1 MVPFNRSLTVMKMK
15 TNRIAF
21 MAALLA
27 STTLVPAMAFAQDA
41 PTPAADEDVITVR
54 YQYIP
59 DDRRMTSEVSAS
71 LSMEDLLAT
80 GDSDL
85 AGALVRVTG
94 LSTTGGRFVVVRGLN
109 ERYSNTLLN
118 GSPMPSPEPFRRA
131 APLDIFPTNI
141 LSNVLVQKTFSP
153 SFPGEF
159 GGGVI
164 GIETSSLPE
173 DGFLT
178 LGVSGSFDTITTGN
192 HGITYDGSDTDWMG
206 HDDGL
211 RDIPAE
217 LAAVFQTTRVGNN
230 LSADQQQA
238 IGRSLVNSELWVV
251 QNIDTDANGSLSLS
265 AGDRWDFENFSL
277 GLISAFQYSNAWQT
291 REGQRGK
298 GRIDGSGALAYEN
311 GPPLADRSDVAA
323 AGEGINN
330 YFGTENTID
339 ASGMVSVGLDFYN
352 NHSINFLSMALRSTS
367 KEARVQEAFN
377 AGANGVFRNDSTD
390 WFERQVLF
398 NQLTGEHV
406 FDGLGGLSVDWRISD
421 ATATRDAPY
430 QRNAEYVYT
439 GGRYVYEGT
448 VNGNSTS
455 FSKIEDNTSDY
466 GVDLELPVTLGSMD
480 VSLSAGYASTA
491 RERDAW
497 TRRFSFAPGSVG
509 IPSELLSSRID
520 YIFAS
525 QNITD
530 ERVRLIETGGLTLPE
545 AYNGQLDVEAYYG
558 GADVQITD
566 FLRAAVGGRF
576 EDASL
581 SVDTFAFPASASDSG
596 LAETSLQEDY
606 FLPSVTLTWTFADNL
621 QLRTGY
627 SQTIARPQ
635 FRELA
640 FAEFF
645 NTDTDQRF
653 QGNPYLRDTE
663 ITNYDARL
671 EYYFGRDQFATVGV
685 FYKELTNPIEE
696 FIIPIGDGLNTSF
709 INAPSATL
717 TGAEFEFE
725 KTFDFSDRL
734 DQPFFNDREWF
745 LKTNYTYIQSEVSA
759 AGTVTVAQGAF
770 GNPQALVLDAAGFI
784 QDGRA
789 LQGQSEHL
797 FNVQIGFDT
806 FDGRAHGA
814 LLYNFTSDRSR
825 AVANLS
831 DNLPEIVEQVPS
843 SLDFVYSRTINVADA
858 DWDVGFAVRNILGSG
873 YRATQ
878 NAGGVELAV
887 DTYDL
892 GTTFSASV
900 SRTW

>member
-1 MVPFNRSLTVMKMK
+1 MKMK
-15 TNRIAF
+15 TNRMAF

-27 STTLVPAMAFAQDA
+27 STTLVPAAALAQDA
-41 PTPAADEDVITVR
+41 ESPSDVEVITVR

-59 DDRRMTSEVSAS
+59 EARRMTSEVAAS
-71 LSMEDLLAT
+71 LSIDDLLTT

-85 AGALVRVTG
+85 AGALVRITG
-94 LSTTGGRFVVVRGLN
+94 LSTTQGRFVVVRGLN

-153 SFPGEF
+153 RFPGEF

-164 GIETSSLPE
+164 GIETSALPE
-173 DGFLT
+173 EGFFT
-178 LGVSGSFDTITTGN
+178 AGVDGSFNTVTTGN
-192 HGITYDGSDTDWMG
+192 RGITYAGSDTDWLG
-206 HDDGL
+206 YDDGL

-217 LAAVFQTTRVGNN
+217 LASVFETTRIGNN
-230 LSADQQQA
+230 LPADQQQA

-251 QNIDTDANGSLSLS
+251 QNVDTDANGSISFN
-265 AGDRWDFENFSL
+265 AGDRYDFENFSL
-277 GLISAFQYSNAWQT
+277 GVIAAAQYSNAWET

-298 GRIDGSGALAYEN
+298 GRIGAGDELVYEN
-311 GPPLADRSDVAA
+311 GPPLADRSGIALP
-323 AGEGINN
+323 GEGINN
-330 YFGTENTID
+330 FFGTENTID
-339 ASGMVSVGLDFYN
+339 ASGMVSVGIDFYN
-352 NHSINFLSMALRSTS
+352 NHAINFLTMALRSTS
-367 KEARVQEAFN
+367 KEARIEEEFN
-377 AGANGVFRNDSTD
+377 AGANGVFRTDSTE

-398 NQLTGEHV
+398 NQLTGEHL
-406 FDGLGGLSVDWRISD
+406 FDSLGGLSVEWRISD

-430 QRNAEYVYT
+430 QRSAEYAYT
-439 GGRYVYEGT
+439 NTGYVYEGT

-455 FSKIEDNTSDY
+455 FSEVEDNTSDY
-466 GVDLELPVTLGSMD
+466 GIDFELPVELGSMD
-480 VSLSAGYASTA
+480 VSLTAGYANTS

-520 YIFAS
+520 YIFAN

-530 ERVRLIETGGLTLPE
+530 ERLRLIETGGLSLPE
-545 AYNGQLDVEAYYG
+545 AYHGQLDIDAYYV
-558 GADVQITD
+558 GADLELTD
-566 FLRAAVGGRF
+566 FVRAAFGARF
-576 EDASL
+576 EDGEL
-581 SVDTFAFPASASDSG
+581 SVDTFAFPASAADSG
-596 LAETSLQEDY
+596 LVETQQQEDY
-606 FLPSVTLTWTFADNL
+606 VLPALTLTWTFADNL

-645 NTDTDQRF
+645 NTETDQRF
-653 QGNPYLRDTE
+653 QGNPYLENTE

-671 EYYFGRDQFATVGV
+671 EYYFGREQFVTVGA

-717 TGAEFEFE
+717 TGAEFEYE
-725 KTFDFSDRL
+725 KTFDFSDRW

-745 LKTNYTYIQSEVSA
+745 VKTNYTYIQSEVSA
-759 AGTVTVAQGAF
+759 EGTVTVAQGAF
-770 GNPQALVLDAAGFI
+770 GNPQALVLNAAGFI

-797 FNVQIGFDT
+797 FNVQVGFET
-806 FDGRAHGA
+806 FDGRARGA
-814 LLYNFTSDRSR
+814 LLYNYVSDRTR

-831 DNLPEIVEQVPS
+831 DSLPEIVEQVPS

-858 DWDVGFAVRNILGSG
+858 DWDVGFSVRNILGDG
-873 YRATQ
+873 YSATQ
-878 NAGGVELAV
+878 NAGGAELAV

-892 GTTFSASV
+892 GTTFNVSV

>member
-1 MVPFNRSLTVMKMK
+1 MKMK
-15 TNRIAF
+15 TNRMAF

-27 STTLVPAMAFAQDA
+27 STTLVPAAALAQDA
-41 PTPAADEDVITVR
+41 DSPSDVEVITVR

-59 DDRRMTSEVSAS
+59 EARRVTSEVSAS
-71 LSMEDLLAT
+71 LSIDDLITT

-85 AGALVRVTG
+85 AGALVRITG
-94 LSTTGGRFVVVRGLN
+94 LSTTQGRFVVVRGLN

-153 SFPGEF
+153 RFPGEF

-164 GIETSSLPE
+164 GIETSALPE
-173 DGFLT
+173 EGFFT
-178 LGVSGSFDTITTGN
+178 AGVDGSFNTITTGN
-192 HGITYDGSDTDWMG
+192 RGITYNGSDTDWLG
-206 HDDGL
+206 YDDGL

-217 LAAVFQTTRVGNN
+217 LASVFQTTRVGNN
-230 LSADQQQA
+230 LPADQQQA
-238 IGRSLVNSELWVV
+238 IGRSLVNSELWVI
-251 QNIDTDANGSLSLS
+251 QNVDTDANGSISFN
-265 AGDRWDFENFSL
+265 AGDRFDFENFSL
-277 GLISAFQYSNAWQT
+277 GVIAAAQYSNAWET

-298 GRIDGSGALAYEN
+298 GRIGAGDELVYEN
-311 GPPLADRSDVAA
+311 GPPLADRSGIALP
-323 AGEGINN
+323 GEGINN
-330 YFGTENTID
+330 FFGTENTID
-339 ASGMVSVGLDFYN
+339 VSGMVSVGVDFYN
-352 NHSINFLSMALRSTS
+352 DHSINFLTMALRSTS
-367 KEARVQEAFN
+367 KEARIEEEFN
-377 AGANGVFRNDSTD
+377 AGANGVFRTDSTE

-398 NQLTGEHV
+398 NQLTGEHL
-406 FDGLGGLSVDWRISD
+406 FDSLGGLSVEWRISE

-430 QRNAEYVYT
+430 QRSADYAYT
-439 GGRYVYEGT
+439 NTGYVYEGT
-448 VNGNSTS
+448 VNGNSTA
-455 FSKIEDNTSDY
+455 FSEVEDNTSDY
-466 GVDLELPVTLGSMD
+466 GVDLELPVELGSMD
-480 VSLSAGYASTA
+480 VSLTAGYANTS

-509 IPSELLSSRID
+509 IPSDLLSSRID
-520 YIFAS
+520 YIFAN

-530 ERVRLIETGGLTLPE
+530 ERLRLIETGGLSLPE
-545 AYNGQLDVEAYYG
+545 AYHGQLDVDAYYV
-558 GADVQITD
+558 GADVALTD
-566 FLRAAVGGRF
+566 FVRAAFGARF
-576 EDASL
+576 EDGEL
-581 SVDTFAFPASASDSG
+581 SVDTFAFPASAADSG
-596 LAETSLQEDY
+596 LVETQQQEDY
-606 FLPSVTLTWTFADNL
+606 VLPAVTLTWTFADNL

-653 QGNPYLRDTE
+653 QGNPYLENTE
-663 ITNYDARL
+663 MTNYDARL
-671 EYYFGRDQFATVGV
+671 EYYFGREQFVTVGA

-717 TGAEFEFE
+717 TGAEFEYE
-725 KTFDFSDRL
+725 KTFDFSDRW

-745 LKTNYTYIQSEVSA
+745 VKTNYTYIQSEVSGE
-759 AGTVTVAQGAF
+759 GTVTVAQGAF
-770 GNPQALVLDAAGFI
+770 GNPQALVLNAAGFI
-784 QDGRA
+784 EDGRA

-797 FNVQIGFDT
+797 FNVQVGFET
-806 FDGRAHGA
+806 FDGRARGA
-814 LLYNFTSDRSR
+814 LLYNYVSDRTR

-831 DNLPEIVEQVPS
+831 DSLPEIVEQVPS
-843 SLDFVYSRTINVADA
+843 SLDFVYSRTINVAEA
-858 DWDVGFAVRNILGSG
+858 DWDVGFSVRNILGDG
-873 YRATQ
+873 YSATQ
-878 NAGGVELAV
+878 NAGGTELAV

-892 GTTFSASV
+892 GTTFSVSV

>member
-1 MVPFNRSLTVMKMK
+1 MKMK
-15 TNRIAF
+15 TNRMAF

-27 STTLVPAMAFAQDA
+27 STTLVPAAALAQDA
-41 PTPAADEDVITVR
+41 DSPSDVEVITVR

-59 DDRRMTSEVSAS
+59 EARRVTSEVSAS
-71 LSMEDLLAT
+71 LSIDDLITT

-85 AGALVRVTG
+85 AGALVRITG
-94 LSTTGGRFVVVRGLN
+94 LSTTQGRFVVVRGLN

-153 SFPGEF
+153 RFPGEF

-164 GIETSSLPE
+164 GIETSALPE
-173 DGFLT
+173 EGFFT
-178 LGVSGSFDTITTGN
+178 AGVDGSFNTITTGN
-192 HGITYDGSDTDWMG
+192 HGLTYHGSDTDWLG
-206 HDDGL
+206 YDDGL

-217 LAAVFQTTRVGNN
+217 LASVFQTTRVGNN
-230 LSADQQQA
+230 LPADQQQA
-238 IGRSLVNSELWVV
+238 IGRSLVNSELWVI
-251 QNIDTDANGSLSLS
+251 QNVDTDANGSISFN
-265 AGDRWDFENFSL
+265 AGDRFDFENFSL
-277 GLISAFQYSNAWQT
+277 GVIAAAQYSNAWET

-298 GRIDGSGALAYEN
+298 GRIGAGDELVYEN
-311 GPPLADRSDVAA
+311 GPPLADRSGIALP
-323 AGEGINN
+323 GEGINN
-330 YFGTENTID
+330 FLGTENTID
-339 ASGMVSVGLDFYN
+339 VSGMVSVGVDFYN
-352 NHSINFLSMALRSTS
+352 DHSINFLTMALRSTS
-367 KEARVQEAFN
+367 KEARIEEEFN
-377 AGANGVFRNDSTD
+377 AGANGVFRTDSTE

-398 NQLTGEHV
+398 NQLTGEHL
-406 FDGLGGLSVDWRISD
+406 FDSLGGLSVEWRISE

-430 QRNAEYVYT
+430 QRSADYAYT
-439 GGRYVYEGT
+439 NTGYVYEGT
-448 VNGNSTS
+448 VNGNSTA
-455 FSKIEDNTSDY
+455 FSEVEDNTSDY
-466 GVDLELPVTLGSMD
+466 GVDLELPVELGSMD
-480 VSLSAGYASTA
+480 VSLTAGYANTS

-509 IPSELLSSRID
+509 IPSDLLSSRID
-520 YIFAS
+520 YIFAN

-530 ERVRLIETGGLTLPE
+530 ERLRLIETGGLSLPE
-545 AYNGQLDVEAYYG
+545 AYHGQLDVDAYYV
-558 GADVQITD
+558 GADVALTD
-566 FLRAAVGGRF
+566 FVRAAFGARF
-576 EDASL
+576 EDGEL
-581 SVDTFAFPASASDSG
+581 SVDTFAFPASAADSG
-596 LAETSLQEDY
+596 LVETQQQEDY
-606 FLPSVTLTWTFADNL
+606 VLPAVTLTWTFADNL

-653 QGNPYLRDTE
+653 QGNPYLENTE
-663 ITNYDARL
+663 MTNYDARL
-671 EYYFGRDQFATVGV
+671 EYYFGREQFVTVGA

-717 TGAEFEFE
+717 TGAEFEYE
-725 KTFDFSDRL
+725 KTFDFSDRW

-745 LKTNYTYIQSEVSA
+745 VKTNYTYIQSEVSGE
-759 AGTVTVAQGAF
+759 GTVTVAQGAF
-770 GNPQALVLDAAGFI
+770 GNPQALVLNAAGFI
-784 QDGRA
+784 EDGRA

-797 FNVQIGFDT
+797 FNVQVGFET
-806 FDGRAHGA
+806 FDGRARGA
-814 LLYNFTSDRSR
+814 LLYNYVSDRTR

-831 DNLPEIVEQVPS
+831 DSLPEIVEQVPS
-843 SLDFVYSRTINVADA
+843 SLDFVYSRTINVAEA
-858 DWDVGFAVRNILGSG
+858 DWDVGFSVRNILGDG
-873 YRATQ
+873 YSATQ
-878 NAGGVELAV
+878 NAGGTELAV

-892 GTTFSASV
+892 GTTFSVSV

>member
-1 MVPFNRSLTVMKMK
+1 MK
-15 TNRIAF
+15 TNRMAF

-27 STTLVPAMAFAQDA
+27 STTLVPAAALAQDA
-41 PTPAADEDVITVR
+41 ESPSDVEVITVR

-59 DDRRMTSEVSAS
+59 EARRVTSEVSAS
-71 LSMEDLLAT
+71 LSIDDLITT

-85 AGALVRVTG
+85 AGALVRITG
-94 LSTTGGRFVVVRGLN
+94 LSTTQGRFVVVRGLN

-153 SFPGEF
+153 RFPGEF

-164 GIETSSLPE
+164 GIETSALPE
-173 DGFLT
+173 EGFFT
-178 LGVSGSFDTITTGN
+178 AGVDGSFNTVTTGN
-192 HGITYDGSDTDWMG
+192 RGITYHGSDTDWMG
-206 HDDGL
+206 YDDGL

-217 LAAVFQTTRVGNN
+217 LASVFETTRVGNN
-230 LSADQQQA
+230 LPADQQQA

-251 QNIDTDANGSLSLS
+251 QNVDTDANGSISFN
-265 AGDRWDFENFSL
+265 AGDRYDFENFSL
-277 GLISAFQYSNAWQT
+277 GVIAAAQYSNAWET

-298 GRIDGSGALAYEN
+298 GRIGAGDELVYEN
-311 GPPLADRSDVAA
+311 GPPLADRSGIALP
-323 AGEGINN
+323 GEGINN
-330 YFGTENTID
+330 FFGTENTID
-339 ASGMVSVGLDFYN
+339 VSGMVSVGVDFYN
-352 NHSINFLSMALRSTS
+352 DHSINFLTMALRSTS
-367 KEARVQEAFN
+367 KEARIEEEFN
-377 AGANGVFRNDSTD
+377 AGANGVFRTDSTE

-398 NQLTGEHV
+398 NQLTGEHL
-406 FDGLGGLSVDWRISD
+406 FDSLGGLSVEWRISD

-430 QRNAEYVYT
+430 QRSSDYAYT
-439 GGRYVYEGT
+439 NTGYVYEGT
-448 VNGNSTS
+448 ANGNSTS
-455 FSKIEDNTSDY
+455 FSEVEDNTSDY
-466 GVDLELPVTLGSMD
+466 GVDLELPVELGSMD
-480 VSLSAGYASTA
+480 VSLTAGYANTS

-509 IPSELLSSRID
+509 IPSDLLSSRID
-520 YIFAS
+520 YIFAN

-530 ERVRLIETGGLTLPE
+530 ERLRLIETGGLSLPE
-545 AYNGQLDVEAYYG
+545 AYHGQLDVDAYYV
-558 GADVQITD
+558 GADVALTD
-566 FLRAAVGGRF
+566 FVRAAFGARF
-576 EDASL
+576 EDGEL
-581 SVDTFAFPASASDSG
+581 SVDTFAFPASAADSG
-596 LAETSLQEDY
+596 LVETQQQEDY
-606 FLPSVTLTWTFADNL
+606 VLPAVTLTWTFADNL

-653 QGNPYLRDTE
+653 QGNPYLENTE
-663 ITNYDARL
+663 MTNYDARL
-671 EYYFGRDQFATVGV
+671 EYYFGREQFVTVGA

-717 TGAEFEFE
+717 TGAEFEYE
-725 KTFDFSDRL
+725 KTFDFSDRW

-745 LKTNYTYIQSEVSA
+745 VKTNYTYIQSEVSGE
-759 AGTVTVAQGAF
+759 GTVTVAQGAF
-770 GNPQALVLDAAGFI
+770 GNPQALVLNAAGFI
-784 QDGRA
+784 EDGRA

-797 FNVQIGFDT
+797 FNVQVGFET
-806 FDGRAHGA
+806 FDGRARGA
-814 LLYNFTSDRSR
+814 LLYNYVSDRTR

-831 DNLPEIVEQVPS
+831 DSLPEIVEQVPS
-843 SLDFVYSRTINVADA
+843 SLDFVYSRTINVAEA
-858 DWDVGFAVRNILGSG
+858 DWDVGFSVRNILGDG
-873 YRATQ
+873 YSATQ
-878 NAGGVELAV
+878 NAGGTELAV

-892 GTTFSASV
+892 GTTFSVSV

>member
-1 MVPFNRSLTVMKMK
+1 
-15 TNRIAF
+15 

-27 STTLVPAMAFAQDA
+27 STTLVPAAALAQDA
-41 PTPAADEDVITVR
+41 ESPSDVEVITVR

-59 DDRRMTSEVSAS
+59 EARRMTSEVAAS
-71 LSMEDLLAT
+71 LSIDDLLTT

-85 AGALVRVTG
+85 AGALVRITG
-94 LSTTGGRFVVVRGLN
+94 LSTTQGRFVVVRGLN

-153 SFPGEF
+153 RFPGEF

-164 GIETSSLPE
+164 GIETSALPE
-173 DGFLT
+173 EGFFT
-178 LGVSGSFDTITTGN
+178 AGVDGSFNTVTTGN
-192 HGITYDGSDTDWMG
+192 RGITYAGSDTDWLG
-206 HDDGL
+206 YDDGL

-217 LAAVFQTTRVGNN
+217 LASVFETTRIGNN
-230 LSADQQQA
+230 LPADQQQA

-251 QNIDTDANGSLSLS
+251 QNVDTDANGSISFN
-265 AGDRWDFENFSL
+265 AGDRYDFENFSL
-277 GLISAFQYSNAWQT
+277 GVIAAAQYSNAWET

-298 GRIDGSGALAYEN
+298 GRIGAGDELVYEN
-311 GPPLADRSDVAA
+311 GPPLADRSGIALP
-323 AGEGINN
+323 GEGINN
-330 YFGTENTID
+330 FFGTENTID
-339 ASGMVSVGLDFYN
+339 ASGMVSVGIDFYN
-352 NHSINFLSMALRSTS
+352 NHAINFLTMALRSTS
-367 KEARVQEAFN
+367 KEARIEEEFN
-377 AGANGVFRNDSTD
+377 AGANGVFRTDSTE

-398 NQLTGEHV
+398 NQLTGEHL
-406 FDGLGGLSVDWRISD
+406 FDSLGGLSVEWRISD

-430 QRNAEYVYT
+430 QRSAEYAYT
-439 GGRYVYEGT
+439 NTGYVYEGT

-455 FSKIEDNTSDY
+455 FSEVEDNTSDY
-466 GVDLELPVTLGSMD
+466 GIDFELPVELGSMD
-480 VSLSAGYASTA
+480 VSLTAGYANTS

-520 YIFAS
+520 YIFAN

-530 ERVRLIETGGLTLPE
+530 ERLRLIETGGLSLPE
-545 AYNGQLDVEAYYG
+545 AYHGQLDIDAYYV
-558 GADVQITD
+558 GADLELTD
-566 FLRAAVGGRF
+566 FVRAAFGARF
-576 EDASL
+576 EDGEL
-581 SVDTFAFPASASDSG
+581 SVDTFAFPASAADSG
-596 LAETSLQEDY
+596 LVETQQQEDY
-606 FLPSVTLTWTFADNL
+606 VLPALTLTWTFADNL

-645 NTDTDQRF
+645 NTETDQRF
-653 QGNPYLRDTE
+653 QGNPYLENTE

-671 EYYFGRDQFATVGV
+671 EYYFGREQFVTVGA

-717 TGAEFEFE
+717 TGAEFEYE
-725 KTFDFSDRL
+725 KTFDFSDRW

-745 LKTNYTYIQSEVSA
+745 VKTNYTYIQSEVSA
-759 AGTVTVAQGAF
+759 EGTVTVAQGAF
-770 GNPQALVLDAAGFI
+770 GNPQALVLNAAGFI

-797 FNVQIGFDT
+797 FNVQVGFET
-806 FDGRAHGA
+806 FDGRARGA
-814 LLYNFTSDRSR
+814 LLYNYVSDRTR

-831 DNLPEIVEQVPS
+831 DSLPEIVEQVPS

-858 DWDVGFAVRNILGSG
+858 DWDVGFSVRNILGDG
-873 YRATQ
+873 YSATQ
-878 NAGGVELAV
+878 NAGGAELAV

-892 GTTFSASV
+892 GTTFNVSV

>member
-1 MVPFNRSLTVMKMK
+1 MKMK
-15 TNRIAF
+15 TNRMAF

-27 STTLVPAMAFAQDA
+27 STTLVPAAALAQDA
-41 PTPAADEDVITVR
+41 ESPSDVEVITVR

-59 DDRRMTSEVSAS
+59 EARRVTSEVSAS
-71 LSMEDLLAT
+71 LSIDDLITT

-85 AGALVRVTG
+85 AGALVRITG
-94 LSTTGGRFVVVRGLN
+94 LSTTQGRFVVVRGLN

-153 SFPGEF
+153 RFPGEF

-164 GIETSSLPE
+164 GIETSALPE
-173 DGFLT
+173 EGFFT
-178 LGVSGSFDTITTGN
+178 AGADGSFNTVTTGN
-192 HGITYDGSDTDWMG
+192 RGITYNGSDTDWMG
-206 HDDGL
+206 YDDGL

-217 LAAVFQTTRVGNN
+217 LASVFETTRVGNN
-230 LSADQQQA
+230 LPADQQQA

-251 QNIDTDANGSLSLS
+251 QNVDTDANGSISFN
-265 AGDRWDFENFSL
+265 AGDRYDFENFSL
-277 GLISAFQYSNAWQT
+277 GVIAAAQYSNAWET

-298 GRIDGSGALAYEN
+298 GRIGAGDELVYEN
-311 GPPLADRSDVAA
+311 GPPLADRSGIALP
-323 AGEGINN
+323 GEGINN
-330 YFGTENTID
+330 FFGTENTID
-339 ASGMVSVGLDFYN
+339 VSGMVSVGVDFYN
-352 NHSINFLSMALRSTS
+352 DHSINFLTMALRSTS
-367 KEARVQEAFN
+367 KEARIEEEFN
-377 AGANGVFRNDSTD
+377 AGANGVFRTDSTE

-398 NQLTGEHV
+398 NQLTGEHL
-406 FDGLGGLSVDWRISD
+406 FDSLGGLSVEWRISD

-430 QRNAEYVYT
+430 QRSADYAYT
-439 GGRYVYEGT
+439 NTGYVYEGT
-448 VNGNSTS
+448 ANGNSTS
-455 FSKIEDNTSDY
+455 FSEVEDNTSDY
-466 GVDLELPVTLGSMD
+466 GVDLELPVELGSMD
-480 VSLSAGYASTA
+480 VSLTAGYANTS

-509 IPSELLSSRID
+509 IPSDLLSSRID
-520 YIFAS
+520 YIFAN

-530 ERVRLIETGGLTLPE
+530 ERLRLIETGGLSLPE
-545 AYNGQLDVEAYYG
+545 AYHGQLDVDAYYV
-558 GADVQITD
+558 GADVALTD
-566 FLRAAVGGRF
+566 FVRAAFGARF
-576 EDASL
+576 EDGEL
-581 SVDTFAFPASASDSG
+581 SVDTFAFPASAADSG
-596 LAETSLQEDY
+596 LVETQQQEDY
-606 FLPSVTLTWTFADNL
+606 VLPAVTLTWTFADNL

-653 QGNPYLRDTE
+653 QGNPYLENTE
-663 ITNYDARL
+663 MTNYDARL
-671 EYYFGRDQFATVGV
+671 EYYFGREQFVTVGA

-717 TGAEFEFE
+717 TGAEFEYE
-725 KTFDFSDRL
+725 KTFDFSDRW

-745 LKTNYTYIQSEVSA
+745 VKTNYTYIQSEVSGE
-759 AGTVTVAQGAF
+759 GTVTVAQGAF
-770 GNPQALVLDAAGFI
+770 GSPQALVLNAAGFI
-784 QDGRA
+784 EDGRA

-797 FNVQIGFDT
+797 FNVQVGFET
-806 FDGRAHGA
+806 FDGRARGA
-814 LLYNFTSDRSR
+814 LLYNYVSDRTR

-831 DNLPEIVEQVPS
+831 DSLPEIVEQVPS
-843 SLDFVYSRTINVADA
+843 SLDFVYSRTINVAEA
-858 DWDVGFAVRNILGSG
+858 DWDVGFSVRNILGDG
-873 YRATQ
+873 YSATQ
-878 NAGGVELAV
+878 NAGGTELAV

-892 GTTFSASV
+892 GTTFSVSV

>member
-1 MVPFNRSLTVMKMK
+1 MK
-15 TNRIAF
+15 TNRMAF

-27 STTLVPAMAFAQDA
+27 STTLVPAAALAQDA
-41 PTPAADEDVITVR
+41 ESPSDVEVITVR

-59 DDRRMTSEVSAS
+59 EARRVTSEVSAS
-71 LSMEDLLAT
+71 LSIDDLITT

-85 AGALVRVTG
+85 AGALVRITG
-94 LSTTGGRFVVVRGLN
+94 LSTTQGRFVVVRGLN

-153 SFPGEF
+153 RFPGEF

-164 GIETSSLPE
+164 GIETSALPE
-173 DGFLT
+173 EGFFT
-178 LGVSGSFDTITTGN
+178 AGVDGSFNTVTTGN
-192 HGITYDGSDTDWMG
+192 RGITYNGSDTDWMG
-206 HDDGL
+206 YDDGL

-217 LAAVFQTTRVGNN
+217 LASVFETTRVGNN
-230 LSADQQQA
+230 LPADQQQA

-251 QNIDTDANGSLSLS
+251 QNVDTDANGSISFN
-265 AGDRWDFENFSL
+265 AGDRYDFENFSL
-277 GLISAFQYSNAWQT
+277 GVIAAAQYSNAWET

-298 GRIDGSGALAYEN
+298 GRIGAGDELVYEN
-311 GPPLADRSDVAA
+311 GPPLADRSGIALP
-323 AGEGINN
+323 GEGINN
-330 YFGTENTID
+330 FFGTENTID
-339 ASGMVSVGLDFYN
+339 VSGMVSVGVDFYN
-352 NHSINFLSMALRSTS
+352 DHSINFLTMALRSTS
-367 KEARVQEAFN
+367 KEARIEEEFN
-377 AGANGVFRNDSTD
+377 AGANGVFRTDSTE

-398 NQLTGEHV
+398 NQLTGEHL
-406 FDGLGGLSVDWRISD
+406 FDSLGGLSVEWRISD

-430 QRNAEYVYT
+430 QRSADYAYT
-439 GGRYVYEGT
+439 NTGYVYEGT
-448 VNGNSTS
+448 ANGNSTS
-455 FSKIEDNTSDY
+455 FSEVEDNTSDY
-466 GVDLELPVTLGSMD
+466 GVDLELPVELGSMD
-480 VSLSAGYASTA
+480 VSLTAGYANTS

-509 IPSELLSSRID
+509 IPSDLLSSRID
-520 YIFAS
+520 YIFAN

-530 ERVRLIETGGLTLPE
+530 ERLRLIETGGLSLPE
-545 AYNGQLDVEAYYG
+545 AYHGQLDVDAYYV
-558 GADVQITD
+558 GADVALTD
-566 FLRAAVGGRF
+566 FVRAAFGARF
-576 EDASL
+576 EDGEL
-581 SVDTFAFPASASDSG
+581 SVDTFAFPASAADSG
-596 LAETSLQEDY
+596 LVETQQQEDY
-606 FLPSVTLTWTFADNL
+606 VLPAVTLTWTFADNL

-653 QGNPYLRDTE
+653 QGNPYLENTE
-663 ITNYDARL
+663 MTNYDARL
-671 EYYFGRDQFATVGV
+671 EYYFGREQFVTVGA

-717 TGAEFEFE
+717 TGAEFEYE
-725 KTFDFSDRL
+725 KTFDFSDRW

-745 LKTNYTYIQSEVSA
+745 VKTNYTYIQSEVSGE
-759 AGTVTVAQGAF
+759 GTVTVAQGAF
-770 GNPQALVLDAAGFI
+770 GNPQALVLNAAGFI
-784 QDGRA
+784 EDGRA

-797 FNVQIGFDT
+797 FNVQVGFET
-806 FDGRAHGA
+806 FDGRARGA
-814 LLYNFTSDRSR
+814 LLYNYVSDRTR

-831 DNLPEIVEQVPS
+831 DSLPEIVEQVPS
-843 SLDFVYSRTINVADA
+843 SLDFVYSRTINVAEA
-858 DWDVGFAVRNILGSG
+858 DWDVGFSVRNILGDG
-873 YRATQ
+873 YSATQ
-878 NAGGVELAV
+878 NAGGTELAV

-892 GTTFSASV
+892 GTTFSVSV

>member
-1 MVPFNRSLTVMKMK
+1 MKMK
-15 TNRIAF
+15 TNRMAF

-27 STTLVPAMAFAQDA
+27 STTLVPAAALAQDA
-41 PTPAADEDVITVR
+41 ESPSDVEVITVR

-59 DDRRMTSEVSAS
+59 EARRVTSEVSAS
-71 LSMEDLLAT
+71 LSIDDLITT

-85 AGALVRVTG
+85 AGALVRITG
-94 LSTTGGRFVVVRGLN
+94 LSTTQGRFVVVRGLN

-153 SFPGEF
+153 RFPGEF

-164 GIETSSLPE
+164 GIETSALPE
-173 DGFLT
+173 EGFFT
-178 LGVSGSFDTITTGN
+178 ADVDGSFNTITTGN
-192 HGITYDGSDTDWMG
+192 RGITYNGSDTDWLG
-206 HDDGL
+206 YDDGL

-217 LAAVFQTTRVGNN
+217 LASVFQTTRVGNN
-230 LSADQQQA
+230 LPADQQQA
-238 IGRSLVNSELWVV
+238 IGRSLVNSELWVI
-251 QNIDTDANGSLSLS
+251 QNVDTDANGSISFN
-265 AGDRWDFENFSL
+265 AGDRFDFENFSL
-277 GLISAFQYSNAWQT
+277 GVIAAAQYSNAWET

-298 GRIDGSGALAYEN
+298 GRIGAGDELVYEN
-311 GPPLADRSDVAA
+311 GPPLADRSGIALP
-323 AGEGINN
+323 GEGINN
-330 YFGTENTID
+330 FFGTENTID
-339 ASGMVSVGLDFYN
+339 VSGMVSVGVDFYN
-352 NHSINFLSMALRSTS
+352 DHSINFLTMALRSTS
-367 KEARVQEAFN
+367 KEARIEEEFN
-377 AGANGVFRNDSTD
+377 AGANGVFRTDSTE

-398 NQLTGEHV
+398 NQLTGEHL
-406 FDGLGGLSVDWRISD
+406 FDSLGGLSVEWRISE

-430 QRNAEYVYT
+430 QRSADYAYT
-439 GGRYVYEGT
+439 NTGYVYEGT
-448 VNGNSTS
+448 VNGNSTA
-455 FSKIEDNTSDY
+455 FSEVEDNTSDY
-466 GVDLELPVTLGSMD
+466 GVDLELPVELGSMD
-480 VSLSAGYASTA
+480 VSLTAGYANTS

-509 IPSELLSSRID
+509 IPSDLLSSRID
-520 YIFAS
+520 YIFAN

-530 ERVRLIETGGLTLPE
+530 ERLRLIETGGLSLPE
-545 AYNGQLDVEAYYG
+545 AYHGQLDVDAYYV
-558 GADVQITD
+558 GADVALTD
-566 FLRAAVGGRF
+566 FVRAAFGARF
-576 EDASL
+576 EDGEL
-581 SVDTFAFPASASDSG
+581 SVDTFAFPASAADSG
-596 LAETSLQEDY
+596 LVETQQQEDY
-606 FLPSVTLTWTFADNL
+606 VLPAVTLTWTFADNL

-653 QGNPYLRDTE
+653 QGNPYLENTE
-663 ITNYDARL
+663 MTNYDARL
-671 EYYFGRDQFATVGV
+671 EYYFGREQFVTVGA

-717 TGAEFEFE
+717 TGAEFEYE
-725 KTFDFSDRL
+725 KTFDFSDRW

-745 LKTNYTYIQSEVSA
+745 VKTNYTYIQSEVSGE
-759 AGTVTVAQGAF
+759 GTVTVAQGAF
-770 GNPQALVLDAAGFI
+770 GNPQALVLNAAGFI
-784 QDGRA
+784 EDGRA

-797 FNVQIGFDT
+797 FNVQVGFET
-806 FDGRAHGA
+806 FDGRARGA
-814 LLYNFTSDRSR
+814 LLYNYVSDRTR

-831 DNLPEIVEQVPS
+831 DSLPEIVEQVPS
-843 SLDFVYSRTINVADA
+843 SLDFVYSRTINVAEA
-858 DWDVGFAVRNILGSG
+858 DWDVGFSVRNILGDG
-873 YRATQ
+873 YSATQ
-878 NAGGVELAV
+878 NAGGTELAV

-892 GTTFSASV
+892 GTTFSVSV

>member
-1 MVPFNRSLTVMKMK
+1 MKMK
-15 TNRIAF
+15 TNRMAF

-27 STTLVPAMAFAQDA
+27 STTLVPAAALAQDA
-41 PTPAADEDVITVR
+41 DSPSDVEVITVR

-59 DDRRMTSEVSAS
+59 EARRVTSEVSAS
-71 LSMEDLLAT
+71 LSIDDLITT

-85 AGALVRVTG
+85 AGALVRITG
-94 LSTTGGRFVVVRGLN
+94 LSTTQGRFVVVRGLN

-153 SFPGEF
+153 RFPGEF

-164 GIETSSLPE
+164 GIETSALPE
-173 DGFLT
+173 EGFFT
-178 LGVSGSFDTITTGN
+178 AGVDGSFNTITTGN
-192 HGITYDGSDTDWMG
+192 RGITYNGSDTDWLG
-206 HDDGL
+206 YDDGL

-217 LAAVFQTTRVGNN
+217 LASVFQTTRVGNN
-230 LSADQQQA
+230 LPADQQQA
-238 IGRSLVNSELWVV
+238 IGRSLVNSELWVI
-251 QNIDTDANGSLSLS
+251 QNVDTDANGSISFN
-265 AGDRWDFENFSL
+265 AGDRFDFENFSL
-277 GLISAFQYSNAWQT
+277 GVIAAAQYSNAWET

-298 GRIDGSGALAYEN
+298 GRIGAGDELVYEN
-311 GPPLADRSDVAA
+311 GPPLADRSGIALP
-323 AGEGINN
+323 GEGINN
-330 YFGTENTID
+330 FFGTENTID
-339 ASGMVSVGLDFYN
+339 VSGMVSVGVDFYN
-352 NHSINFLSMALRSTS
+352 DHSINFLTMALRSTS
-367 KEARVQEAFN
+367 KEARIEEEFN
-377 AGANGVFRNDSTD
+377 AGANGVFRTDSTE

-398 NQLTGEHV
+398 NQLTGEHL
-406 FDGLGGLSVDWRISD
+406 FDSLGGLSVEWRISE

-430 QRNAEYVYT
+430 QRSADYAYT
-439 GGRYVYEGT
+439 NTGYVYEGT
-448 VNGNSTS
+448 VNGNSTA
-455 FSKIEDNTSDY
+455 FSEVEDNTSDY
-466 GVDLELPVTLGSMD
+466 GVDLELPVELGSMD
-480 VSLSAGYASTA
+480 VSLTAGYANTS

-509 IPSELLSSRID
+509 IPSDLLSSRID
-520 YIFAS
+520 YIFAN

-530 ERVRLIETGGLTLPE
+530 ERLRLIETGGLSLPE
-545 AYNGQLDVEAYYG
+545 AYHGQLDVDAYYV
-558 GADVQITD
+558 GADVALTD
-566 FLRAAVGGRF
+566 FVRAAFGARF
-576 EDASL
+576 EDGEL
-581 SVDTFAFPASASDSG
+581 SVDTFAFPASAADSG
-596 LAETSLQEDY
+596 LVETQQQEDY
-606 FLPSVTLTWTFADNL
+606 VLPAVTLTWTFADNL

-653 QGNPYLRDTE
+653 QGNPYLENTE
-663 ITNYDARL
+663 MTNYDARL
-671 EYYFGRDQFATVGV
+671 EYYFGREQFVTVGA

-717 TGAEFEFE
+717 TGAEFEYE
-725 KTFDFSDRL
+725 KTFDFSDRW

-745 LKTNYTYIQSEVSA
+745 VKTNYTYIQSEVSGE
-759 AGTVTVAQGAF
+759 GTVTVAQGAF
-770 GNPQALVLDAAGFI
+770 GNPQALVLNAAGFI
-784 QDGRA
+784 EDGRT

-797 FNVQIGFDT
+797 FNVQVGFET
-806 FDGRAHGA
+806 FDGRARGA
-814 LLYNFTSDRSR
+814 LLYNYVSDRTR

-831 DNLPEIVEQVPS
+831 DSLPEIVEQVPS
-843 SLDFVYSRTINVADA
+843 SLDLVYSRTINVAEA
-858 DWDVGFAVRNILGSG
+858 DWDVGFSVRNILGDG
-873 YRATQ
+873 YSATQ
-878 NAGGVELAV
+878 SAGGAELAV

-892 GTTFSASV
+892 GTTFSVSV

>member
-1 MVPFNRSLTVMKMK
+1 VVPFNRSLTVMKMK

-27 STTLVPAMAFAQDA
+27 STTLVPAAALAQDA
-41 PTPAADEDVITVR
+41 PTAAADADVVTIR
-54 YQYIP
+54 GQYIP
-59 DDRRMTSEVSAS
+59 DDRRVTSEVSAS
-71 LSMEDLLAT
+71 LSLEDLLAT

-173 DGFLT
+173 DGFIT
-178 LGVSGSFDTITTGN
+178 LGVGGSFDTVTTGN
-192 HGITYDGSDTDWMG
+192 HGITYNGSDTDWMG

-251 QNIDTDANGSLSLS
+251 QNIDTDANGSLSFN
-265 AGDRWDFENFSL
+265 AGDRWDFDNFSL
-277 GLISAFQYSNAWQT
+277 GLISAFQYSNEWQT

-311 GPPLADRSDVAA
+311 GPPLVDRSDVAA

-339 ASGMVSVGLDFYN
+339 ASGLISVGLDFYN

-377 AGANGVFRNDSTD
+377 AGANGVFRNDSTE

-398 NQLTGEHV
+398 NQLTGEHL
-406 FDGLGGLSVDWRISD
+406 FDSLGGLSVDWRISD

-439 GGRYVYEGT
+439 GGGYVYEGT

-455 FSKIEDNTSDY
+455 FSEIEDNTSDY
-466 GVDLELPVTLGSMD
+466 GVDLELPVTLGRMD
-480 VSLSAGYASTA
+480 VELSAGYANTT

-509 IPSELLSSRID
+509 IPSDLLSSRID
-520 YIFAS
+520 YIFAP

-530 ERVRLIETGGLTLPE
+530 ERLRLIETGGLTLPE
-545 AYNGQLDVEAYYG
+545 AYHGQLDVEAYYG
-558 GADVQITD
+558 GADIQVTPN
-566 FLRAAVGGRF
+566 LRAAFGGRF
-576 EDASL
+576 EDATL
-581 SVDTFAFPASASDSG
+581 TVDTFAFPASPADSG
-596 LAETSLQEDY
+596 LVETNLQEDY
-606 FLPSVTLTWTFADNL
+606 FLPAVTLTWTFADNL

-627 SQTIARPQ
+627 SQTITRPQ

-725 KTFDFSDRL
+725 KTFDFSNRW

-759 AGTVTVAQGAF
+759 DGTVTVAQGAF
-770 GNPQALVLDAAGFI
+770 GNPQALVLNAAGFI
-784 QDGRA
+784 EDGRA

-814 LLYNFTSDRSR
+814 LLYNFTSDRTR

-831 DNLPEIVEQVPS
+831 DNLPEIVEEVPS
-843 SLDFVYSRTINVADA
+843 SLDFVYSRTVNVAEA

-878 NAGGVELAV
+878 SAGGVELAV

-892 GTTFSASV
+892 GTTFSVSL

>member
-1 MVPFNRSLTVMKMK
+1 MKMK
-15 TNRIAF
+15 TNRMAF

-27 STTLVPAMAFAQDA
+27 STTLVPAAALAQDA
-41 PTPAADEDVITVR
+41 DSPSDVEVITVR

-59 DDRRMTSEVSAS
+59 EARRVTSEVSAS
-71 LSMEDLLAT
+71 LSIDDLITT

-85 AGALVRVTG
+85 AGALVRITG
-94 LSTTGGRFVVVRGLN
+94 LSTTQGRFVVVRGLN

-153 SFPGEF
+153 RFPGEF

-164 GIETSSLPE
+164 GIETSALPE
-173 DGFLT
+173 EGFFT
-178 LGVSGSFDTITTGN
+178 AGVDGSFNTITTGN
-192 HGITYDGSDTDWMG
+192 HGLTYHGSDTDWMG
-206 HDDGL
+206 YDDGL

-217 LAAVFQTTRVGNN
+217 LASVFQTTRVGNN
-230 LSADQQQA
+230 LPADQQQA
-238 IGRSLVNSELWVV
+238 IGRSLVNSELWVI
-251 QNIDTDANGSLSLS
+251 QNVDTDANGSISFN
-265 AGDRWDFENFSL
+265 AGDRFDFENFSL
-277 GLISAFQYSNAWQT
+277 GVIAAAQYSNAWET

-298 GRIDGSGALAYEN
+298 GRIGAGDELVYEN
-311 GPPLADRSDVAA
+311 GPPLADRSGIALP
-323 AGEGINN
+323 GEGINN
-330 YFGTENTID
+330 FLGTENTID
-339 ASGMVSVGLDFYN
+339 VSGMVSVGVDFYN
-352 NHSINFLSMALRSTS
+352 DHSINFLTMALRSTS
-367 KEARVQEAFN
+367 KEARIEEEFN
-377 AGANGVFRNDSTD
+377 AGANGVFRTDSTE

-398 NQLTGEHV
+398 NQLTGEHL
-406 FDGLGGLSVDWRISD
+406 FDSLGGLSVEWRISE

-430 QRNAEYVYT
+430 QRSADYAYT
-439 GGRYVYEGT
+439 NTGYVYEGT
-448 VNGNSTS
+448 VNGNSTA
-455 FSKIEDNTSDY
+455 FSEVEDNTSDY
-466 GVDLELPVTLGSMD
+466 GVDLELPVELGSMD
-480 VSLSAGYASTA
+480 VSLTAGYANTS

-509 IPSELLSSRID
+509 IPSDLLSSRID
-520 YIFAS
+520 YIFAN

-530 ERVRLIETGGLTLPE
+530 ERLRLIETGGLSLPE
-545 AYNGQLDVEAYYG
+545 AYHGQLDVDAYYV
-558 GADVQITD
+558 GADVALTD
-566 FLRAAVGGRF
+566 FVRAAFGARF
-576 EDASL
+576 EDGEL
-581 SVDTFAFPASASDSG
+581 SVDTFAFPASAADSG
-596 LAETSLQEDY
+596 LVETQQQEDY
-606 FLPSVTLTWTFADNL
+606 VLPAVTLTWTFADNL

-653 QGNPYLRDTE
+653 QGNPYLENTE
-663 ITNYDARL
+663 MTNYDARL
-671 EYYFGRDQFATVGV
+671 EYYFGREQFVTVGA

-717 TGAEFEFE
+717 TGAEFEYE
-725 KTFDFSDRL
+725 KTFDFSDRW

-745 LKTNYTYIQSEVSA
+745 VKTNYTYIQSEVSGE
-759 AGTVTVAQGAF
+759 GTVTVAQGAF
-770 GNPQALVLDAAGFI
+770 GNPQALVLNAAGFI
-784 QDGRA
+784 EDGRA

-797 FNVQIGFDT
+797 FNVQVGFET
-806 FDGRAHGA
+806 FDGRARGA
-814 LLYNFTSDRSR
+814 LLYNYVSDRTR

-831 DNLPEIVEQVPS
+831 DSLPEIVEQVPS
-843 SLDFVYSRTINVADA
+843 SLDFVYSRTINVAEA
-858 DWDVGFAVRNILGSG
+858 DWDVGFSVRNILGDG
-873 YRATQ
+873 YSATQ
-878 NAGGVELAV
+878 NAGGTELAV

-892 GTTFSASV
+892 GTTFSVSV

>member
-1 MVPFNRSLTVMKMK
+1 MKMK
-15 TNRIAF
+15 TNRMAF

-27 STTLVPAMAFAQDA
+27 STTLVPAAALAQDA
-41 PTPAADEDVITVR
+41 ESPSDVEVITVR

-59 DDRRMTSEVSAS
+59 EARRVTSEVSAS
-71 LSMEDLLAT
+71 LSIDDLITT

-85 AGALVRVTG
+85 AGALVRITG
-94 LSTTGGRFVVVRGLN
+94 LSTTQGRFVVVRGLN

-153 SFPGEF
+153 RFPGEF

-164 GIETSSLPE
+164 GIETSALPE
-173 DGFLT
+173 EGFFT
-178 LGVSGSFDTITTGN
+178 AGVDGSFNTVTTGN
-192 HGITYDGSDTDWMG
+192 RGITYNGSDTDWMG
-206 HDDGL
+206 YDDGL

-217 LAAVFQTTRVGNN
+217 LASVFETTRVGNN
-230 LSADQQQA
+230 LPADQQQA

-251 QNIDTDANGSLSLS
+251 QNVDTDANGSISFN
-265 AGDRWDFENFSL
+265 AGDRYDFENFSL
-277 GLISAFQYSNAWQT
+277 GVIAAAQYSNAWET

-298 GRIDGSGALAYEN
+298 GRIGAGDELVYEN
-311 GPPLADRSDVAA
+311 GPPLADRSGIALP
-323 AGEGINN
+323 GEGINN
-330 YFGTENTID
+330 FFGTENTID
-339 ASGMVSVGLDFYN
+339 VSGMVSVGVDFYN
-352 NHSINFLSMALRSTS
+352 DHSINFLTMALRSTS
-367 KEARVQEAFN
+367 KEARIEEEFN
-377 AGANGVFRNDSTD
+377 AGANGVFRTDSTE

-398 NQLTGEHV
+398 NQLTGEHL
-406 FDGLGGLSVDWRISD
+406 FDSLGGLSVEWRISD

-430 QRNAEYVYT
+430 QRSADYAYT
-439 GGRYVYEGT
+439 NTGYVYEGT
-448 VNGNSTS
+448 ANGNSTS
-455 FSKIEDNTSDY
+455 FSEVEDNTSDY
-466 GVDLELPVTLGSMD
+466 GVDLELPVELGSMD
-480 VSLSAGYASTA
+480 VSLTAGYANTS

-509 IPSELLSSRID
+509 IPSDLLSSRID
-520 YIFAS
+520 YIFAN

-530 ERVRLIETGGLTLPE
+530 ERLRLIETGGLSLPE
-545 AYNGQLDVEAYYG
+545 AYHGQLDVDAYYV
-558 GADVQITD
+558 GADVALTD
-566 FLRAAVGGRF
+566 FVRAAFGARF
-576 EDASL
+576 EDGEL
-581 SVDTFAFPASASDSG
+581 SVDTFAFPASAADSG
-596 LAETSLQEDY
+596 LVETQQQEDY
-606 FLPSVTLTWTFADNL
+606 VLPAVTLTWTFADNL

-653 QGNPYLRDTE
+653 QGNPYLENTE
-663 ITNYDARL
+663 MTNYDARL
-671 EYYFGRDQFATVGV
+671 EYYFGREQFVTVGA

-717 TGAEFEFE
+717 TGAEFEYE
-725 KTFDFSDRL
+725 KTFDFSDRW

-745 LKTNYTYIQSEVSA
+745 VKTNYTYIQSEVSGE
-759 AGTVTVAQGAF
+759 GTVTVAQGAF
-770 GNPQALVLDAAGFI
+770 GNPQALVLNAAGFI
-784 QDGRA
+784 EDGRA

-797 FNVQIGFDT
+797 FNVQVGFET
-806 FDGRAHGA
+806 FDGRARGA
-814 LLYNFTSDRSR
+814 LLYNYVSDRTR

-831 DNLPEIVEQVPS
+831 DSLPEIVEQVPS
-843 SLDFVYSRTINVADA
+843 SLDFVYSRTINVAEA
-858 DWDVGFAVRNILGSG
+858 DWDVGFSVRNILGDG
-873 YRATQ
+873 YSATQ
-878 NAGGVELAV
+878 NAGGTELAV

-892 GTTFSASV
+892 GTTFSVSV